1 MKLFFTSFP
10 LPSYLSLFIICLMLV
25 PETVQSSECG
35 LKKSP
40 VRGQNRIANGQEAE
54 VNEWP
59 WMAYLSLGARY
70 CGGAVIGEE
79 WIITAAHCL
88 HGWGGNKKYIK
99 IYLGEHDTNTD
110 SETNK
115 TKVYYVKYF
124 KLHEKFNVDPIRNDI
139 AVIKVTRSIDLDLHT
154 PVCLPGKNE
163 DFEGSTVTAL
173 GWGPV
178 AFLSDVGYGRYVHTN
193 QLQEAQLTIR
203 DPSVCSKK
211 FGSDFTT
218 PSNLCFGGLGTSTC
232 SGDRGGPV
240 TVEDRESR
248 HTLVGIVS
256 FDEFQCGK
264 GSLSTFASVSYYRD
278 WIKEKTGI

>member
-1 MKLFFTSFP
+1 MGFFLEESKSGIMKLFFTSLP

-59 WMAYLSLGARY
+59 WMAYLGL
-70 CGGAVIGEE
+70 V
-79 WIITAAHCL
+79 
-88 HGWGGNKKYIK
+88 GGNDKKYIK

-154 PVCLPGKNE
+154 PVCLPGENE

-203 DPSVCSKK
+203 DPSV
-211 FGSDFTT
+211 
-218 PSNLCFGGLGTSTC
+218 
-232 SGDRGGPV
+232 
-240 TVEDRESR
+240 
-248 HTLVGIVS
+248 
-256 FDEFQCGK
+256 
-264 GSLSTFASVSYYRD
+264 
-278 WIKEKTGI
+278 